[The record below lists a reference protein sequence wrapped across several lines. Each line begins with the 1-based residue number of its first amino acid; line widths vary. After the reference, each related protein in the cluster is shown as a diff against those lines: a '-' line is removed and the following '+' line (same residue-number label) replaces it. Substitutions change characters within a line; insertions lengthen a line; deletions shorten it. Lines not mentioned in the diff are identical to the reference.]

1 MAAALL
7 SVPKRYPFVF
17 GVSTATMKTGGV
29 DLLVQKYVEKV
40 DEIDWMRFSV
50 FTAFG
55 FCFTGVWQYTLFV
68 KVMPRLCPGAKAF
81 IDKPIREKIRDT
93 QGLKELAI
101 QNFAENS
108 VNNPLLYF
116 PIFYTIQEFRTK
128 GFEEG
133 RVSNALSKYVANAH
147 EDVPAIL
154 SVWVPAQAFNFAFS
168 PMWLRVPFVSFVS
181 ALWTGYVSIVRGAE
195 ITEQEGAGPAGAEV
209 AEATKT
215 MIRRNTKW

>member
-55 FCFTGVWQYTLFV
+55 FCFAGVWQYTLFV

-101 QNFAENS
+101 QNFAENG

-168 PMWLRVPFVSFVS
+168 PMWLRVPFVSVVS
-181 ALWTGYVSIVRGAE
+181 ALWTVYVSIVRGAE
-195 ITEQEGAGPAGAEV
+195 ITEEGKAGADDESV
-209 AEATKT
+209 ALARTRSK
-215 MIRRNTKW
+215 